1 MAHRTHPPSSSTTPT
16 KALLKKKK
24 KPGVCISSSVTSNSL
39 SETSCTSVQSLS
51 FSEKPSSPS
60 LPIRSTKQNGV
71 ATKDPFSS
79 SSPISSETRTSSA
92 PTLTTFSSLGLCPE
106 LCAAVSALNW
116 QSPTAIQSEVLPY
129 ALSGRDI
136 IALAETGSGKTAAF
150 GLPILQRL
158 LEHQGGSQRFYALI
172 LAPTRE
178 LCLQISQQILAMGAT
193 LGVTV
198 VTLVG
203 GLDHNTQAVALAK
216 RPHVIVGSPGRV
228 VDHLQQTKGFSLKSV
243 KVLVLDEA
251 DRLLS
256 LDFDAALQVL
266 LEHVGIPSERQ
277 TMLFS
282 ATMTSK
288 VSKLQKASLKKPVKL
303 EVNRKYDVAS
313 HLQQNFLLVPFKLK
327 HTHLAAALLHLSP
340 SSVIVFTN
348 TCANARKTALFLR
361 HLGFQSVCLH
371 GKMTQPQRIGALTK
385 FRAAE
390 TSCLVAT
397 EVGSRGLDIPH
408 VQLVI
413 NFDVP
418 LSSKEYIHRVGR
430 TARAGRTGRALTIVT
445 QYDVEAYQRIE
456 HALGKKLEELKELTA
471 TDKVMPLHEKVL
483 EALRSAELEA
493 READEAALVQ
503 KQQKKRKGG
512 GGPGGRMIKK
522 KKFG

>member
-1 MAHRTHPPSSSTTPT
+1 MDTALNSKT
-16 KALLKKKK
+16 KAAGLSDPETVVKKKK
-24 KPGVCISSSVTSNSL
+24 RREEDVKSPAPDASACPTISASAV
-39 SETSCTSVQSLS
+39 
-51 FSEKPSSPS
+51 SP
-60 LPIRSTKQNGV
+60 
-71 ATKDPFSS
+71 
-79 SSPISSETRTSSA
+79 
-92 PTLTTFSSLGLCPE
+92 TFASLGLCSE
-106 LCAAVSALNW
+106 LCASVSTLGW
-116 QSPTAIQSEVLPY
+116 KSPTAIQSEVLPY
-129 ALSGRDI
+129 ALQGRDI

-158 LEHQGGSQRFYALI
+158 LQRTQRFYALI

-178 LCLQISQQILAMGAT
+178 LCLQISQQILAMGGT

-203 GLDHNTQAVALAK
+203 GLDHNTQAIALAK
-216 RPHVIVGSPGRV
+216 KPHVVVGSPGRV

-266 LEHVGIPSERQ
+266 LEHVGSPAERQ

-282 ATMTSK
+282 ATMTTK

-303 EVNRKYDVAS
+303 EVNSKYDVAS
-313 HLQQNFLLVPFKLK
+313 HLQQHFLLVPFKLK

-408 VQLVI
+408 VQMVI

-456 HALGKKLEELKELTA
+456 HALGQKLEELTELTA
-471 TDKVMPLHEKVL
+471 TEKVMPLHEKVL

-503 KQQKKRKGG
+503 KAAKKKRGAGNKRSSGAG
-512 GGPGGRMIKK
+512 KK
-522 KKFG
+522 MKLG